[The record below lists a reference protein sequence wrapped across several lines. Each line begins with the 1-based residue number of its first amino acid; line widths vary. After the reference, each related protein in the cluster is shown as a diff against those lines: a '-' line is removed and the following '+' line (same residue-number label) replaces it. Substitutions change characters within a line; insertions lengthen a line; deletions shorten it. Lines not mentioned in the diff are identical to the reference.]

1 MGGRAQAEGLSA
13 RPPWAP
19 GAEQAQVPFLN
30 INEQSQEC
38 LPHSWLWAGRQAG
51 GRGGKGG
58 NGPPA
63 VPDPPALGSSGQGLW
78 AGRTDTPEAA
88 IVCVLCAFT
97 PLRPKQSPELC
108 TVTLQNLPFPHC
120 GKRQS
125 RIQCWD
131 SSAPNPRYLCTV
143 A

>member
-88 IVCVLCAFT
+88 ILCVLCAFT
-97 PLRPKQSPELC
+97 PLCPKVQNYALSLSRTCPFP
-108 TVTLQNLPFPHC
+108 TVGRGRVGFNAGTLQLQTLQLGGC
-120 GKRQS
+120 
-125 RIQCWD
+125 
-131 SSAPNPRYLCTV
+131 
-143 A
+143 

>member
-13 RPPWAP
+13 RPLWAL

-38 LPHSWLWAGRQAG
+38 LPHSWLGWRTG

-63 VPDPPALGSSGQGLW
+63 LPDPPAPGLW
-78 AGRTDTPEAA
+78 AGKGSLWPDRR
-88 IVCVLCAFT
+88 L
-97 PLRPKQSPELC
+97 
-108 TVTLQNLPFPHC
+108 
-120 GKRQS
+120 
-125 RIQCWD
+125 
-131 SSAPNPRYLCTV
+131 
-143 A
+143 